1 MSTLSQN
8 SRIDFDFDVLVIGGG
23 HAGTE
28 AAHAAAKMGCRTA
41 LATLNPERIG
51 YLSCNPA
58 MGGLA
63 KGQLV
68 KEIDA
73 LGGIMGRQ
81 TDQSAIQFRR
91 LNTSKGPAVR
101 SSRAQCDKPLYA
113 RKMREFITSLP
124 NLAVLGLEVA
134 DLLWEKSG
142 EKNRIFGVRLR
153 DGSEVRARAVV
164 VTSGTF
170 MRAVMHTG
178 FEQAEG
184 GRVGD
189 EAAKTLSTSIER
201 LGFKLRRLK
210 TGTPPRLD
218 RGSIDWSKTEAQP
231 GDDVP
236 RPFSFYYRGTRF
248 PELPQVNC
256 FITYTNAQTHEIIE
270 KNFDKSPMFTGII
283 QGAGPRYC
291 PSIEDK
297 VKRFN
302 TKERHQIFLEP
313 EGLAVPEIYVNGM
326 STSLPRDVQ
335 EAFIHSIAGL
345 ENAKFLKHGYAVEY
359 DAVDARM
366 LKATLEAKDVEGLFF
381 AGQVNG
387 TSGYEEAGAQGLIA
401 GMNAALSVREQDPF
415 TLSRLEGYIGVL
427 VDDLILKGS
436 DEPYRMFTSR
446 AEHRLHLREDNA
458 DLRLSERG
466 YRAGLLSE
474 ADYQTFC
481 RKREAISKL
490 GAEVEGRSLFPNAE
504 TNAWA
509 VGHGLAV
516 LKDKTP
522 FSAFL
527 RRPAVHIDLLT
538 QVPPSTEGNEP
549 LDLSGYD
556 SDVIEQVEIQVKYAG
571 YIQRDLDL
579 VEGVRKN
586 EDLDIPGAM
595 DFDRIPG
602 LSTEIRQRF
611 RETRPQTIGQAS
623 RLQGVTPAAVANLMI
638 YLKMQATQEPDR
650 KHESHPRI

>member
-1 MSTLSQN
+1 MYSV
-8 SRIDFDFDVLVIGGG
+8 DYDVLVIGGG

-28 AAHAAAKMGCRTA
+28 AAHASARMGARTA

-63 KGQLV
+63 KGQLI

-81 TDQSAIQFRR
+81 TDKTAIQYRR

-113 RKMREFITSLP
+113 VKMQETIASIP
-124 NLAVLGLEVA
+124 GLAVLGLEVA
-134 DLLWEKSG
+134 DLLWENSAGKR
-142 EKNRIFGVRLR
+142 KITGVKLR
-153 DGSEVRARAVV
+153 DGSVVRANAVV

-170 MRAVMHTG
+170 LRAIMHTG
-178 FEQAEG
+178 FEQTEG

-189 EAAKTLSTSIER
+189 EAAKTLSRSIED

-210 TGTPPRLD
+210 TGTPARLD
-218 RGSIDWSKTEAQP
+218 KDSIDWSKTERQK
-231 GDDVP
+231 GDAVP
-236 RPFSFYYRGTRF
+236 IPFSFYYRGSRF
-248 PELPQVNC
+248 PELPQLDC
-256 FITYTNAQTHEIIE
+256 FITYTNVQTHEIIE

-283 QGAGPRYC
+283 QGVGPRYC

-297 VKRFN
+297 VKRFSD
-302 TKERHQIFLEP
+302 KDRHQIFLEP
-313 EGLAVPEIYVNGM
+313 EGLNVPEIYVNGM

-335 EAFIHSIAGL
+335 EKFIHSIVGL

-366 LKATLEAKDVEGLFF
+366 LKATLETKDVDGLFF

-401 GMNAALSVREQDPF
+401 GMNAALSVSEKAPF
-415 TLSRLEGYIGVL
+415 VLSRLDGYIGVL
-427 VDDLILKGS
+427 IDDLILKGS

-458 DLRLSERG
+458 DLRLSELG
-466 YRAGLLSE
+466 YRAGLLAE
-474 ADYQTFC
+474 VDYQTFTK
-481 RKREAISKL
+481 KRDAVTKL
-490 GAEVEGRSLFPNAE
+490 LGEIESRSLYPNEA
-504 TNAWA
+504 TNAWVA
-509 VGHGLAV
+509 DRGLAI
-516 LKDKTP
+516 LKDKTS

-527 RRPAVHIDLLT
+527 RRPEVKIDLLT
-538 QVPPSTEGNEP
+538 QVPTDDR
-549 LDLSGYD
+549 LDFSGIAE
-556 SDVIEQVEIQVKYAG
+556 DVIEQAEIQVKYAG
-571 YIQRDLDL
+571 YIQRDLEL
-579 VEGVRKN
+579 LEGVRKN
-586 EDLDIPGAM
+586 EMLSIPDSLGY
-595 DFDRIPG
+595 DSVPG
-602 LSTEIRQRF
+602 LSTEITQRLK
-611 RETRPQTIGQAS
+611 ETRPETIGQAS
-623 RLQGVTPAAVANLMI
+623 RLQGVTPAAVANILI
-638 YLKMQATQEPDR
+638 YLKMGNAR
-650 KHESHPRI
+650 V